1 MNLVQFRSAAYTSL
15 RIQFRQYNCDT
26 FGFDELKGI
35 DDDIIEGLTLPD
47 PTKLYTKM
55 TLQHI
60 HLFRAHQ
67 SARTRDQ
74 EFWQDRT

>member
-1 MNLVQFRSAAYTSL
+1 
-15 RIQFRQYNCDT
+15 
-26 FGFDELKGI
+26 
-35 DDDIIEGLTLPD
+35 LTLPD

-74 EFWQDRT
+74 EFCQDRT